1 MSTSLMYDL
10 VIVGGGPAGMMA
22 GLIASQN
29 SKLKIA
35 IIDRNKTFGRKLL
48 LTGKGR
54 CNITHNELDFKK
66 MINNY
71 NQGGKFLYSGF
82 SQFGVKE
89 TLNFFK
95 QNGLNLQVERGNRYF
110 PSDGDSHDIVNFFE
124 ANLKKNNVVFI
135 KSSNVVKINA
145 KNKKIYNLELSDDR
159 IIQGKNFIIATGGK
173 AYPIT
178 GSNGSVFDLLDR
190 LGHTITHLSPALV
203 PLTTKTE

>member
-1 MSTSLMYDL
+1 MNTSPIYDL
-10 VIVGGGPAGMMA
+10 VIIGGGPAGMMA

-29 SKLKIA
+29 DKLKIA

-95 QNGLNLQVERGNRYF
+95 QHGLNLKVERGNRYF
-110 PSDGDSHDIVNFFE
+110 PSEGDSHDIVNFFE
-124 ANLKKNNVVFI
+124 TKLKENNVVFI
-135 KSSNVVKINA
+135 KSSNVIKLNV
-145 KNKKIYNLELSDDR
+145 KNKKIFSIDLSDER
-159 IIQGKNFIIATGGK
+159 TIQSKNFIISTGGK
-173 AYPIT
+173 SYPIT
-178 GSNGSVFDLLDR
+178 GSNGSVLDLLKR
-190 LGHTITHLSPALV
+190 LGHNITPLTPALV